1 MASADK
7 AAEGSSLVFHP
18 MDQFIVQ
25 PIFGEGAIQWYT
37 ITNMTLWMA
46 LAVICVIGLMVV
58 GTSRRAVIPNRS
70 QSIAELAY
78 VFVYKMIEDVT
89 GKDGLVYFPYIMT
102 LFLFDPD
109 VLYTDSAFRCDNRSS
124 VRRVLH
130 SNNSGLHQE
139 RLWFLGA
146 LLGLQRATCATSGPR
161 DHRTY
166 LLFRPP
172 C

>member
-78 VFVYKMIEDVT
+78 VFVYKTAWSIS
-89 GKDGLVYFPYIMT
+89 PI
-102 LFLFDPD
+102 
-109 VLYTDSAFRCDNRSS
+109 S
-124 VRRVLH
+124 
-130 SNNSGLHQE
+130 
-139 RLWFLGA
+139 
-146 LLGLQRATCATSGPR
+146 
-161 DHRTY
+161 
-166 LLFRPP
+166 
-172 C
+172 